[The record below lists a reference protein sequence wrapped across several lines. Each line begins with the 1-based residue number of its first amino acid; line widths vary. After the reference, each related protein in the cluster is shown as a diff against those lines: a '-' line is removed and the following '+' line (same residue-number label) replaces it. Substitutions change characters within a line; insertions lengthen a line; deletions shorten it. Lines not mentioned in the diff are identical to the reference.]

1 MITTRSVAIAAF
13 YSIGL
18 ILGAGGALAQSTN
31 FDNTSLG
38 ESGHGTG
45 CSNEPIGAAGDTNCR
60 HQTVPLPNGSPAS
73 AGAADK
79 STTMFIPSR
88 NNPDNTSPGEAG
100 HGTGCSNP
108 SARSMSGAVAS
119 ANCNFGSSSN

>member
-1 MITTRSVAIAAF
+1 MSINMKNSNTIINIFTMNTTDINTFQLTQHGKTSMITTRSVAIAAF
-13 YSIGL
+13 YSLGL

-60 HQTVPLPNGSPAS
+60 HQTVPIPNGSPAS
-73 AGAADK
+73 AG
-79 STTMFIPSR
+79 
-88 NNPDNTSPGEAG
+88 
-100 HGTGCSNP
+100 
-108 SARSMSGAVAS
+108 
-119 ANCNFGSSSN
+119 